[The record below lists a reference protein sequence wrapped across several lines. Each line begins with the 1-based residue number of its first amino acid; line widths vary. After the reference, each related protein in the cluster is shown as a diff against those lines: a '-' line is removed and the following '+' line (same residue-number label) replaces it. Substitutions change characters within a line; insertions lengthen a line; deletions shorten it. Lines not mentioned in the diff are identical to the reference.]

1 MSTDTDSD
9 LADAAGE
16 PPVIRIRRAEL
27 AIAQLRQ
34 EFMEWWAKYVASF
47 KGHLQ
52 ERDIRE
58 VVRNYGISKQE
69 VVIAE
74 ARLEQ
79 AMAEMAEF
87 NERSHSLSDSGVDRD
102 SV

>member
-1 MSTDTDSD
+1 MNDTDSD
-9 LADAAGE
+9 LADAVSE
-16 PPVIRIRRAEL
+16 PPVVRIRRAEL
-27 AIAQLRQ
+27 AIAMLRQ
-34 EFMEWWAKYVASF
+34 EFMEWWGKYVASF
-47 KGHLQ
+47 KGSLQ

-79 AMAEMAEF
+79 ALTDMADR
-87 NERSHSLSDSGVDRD
+87 NERSHSLSDSGVDRT